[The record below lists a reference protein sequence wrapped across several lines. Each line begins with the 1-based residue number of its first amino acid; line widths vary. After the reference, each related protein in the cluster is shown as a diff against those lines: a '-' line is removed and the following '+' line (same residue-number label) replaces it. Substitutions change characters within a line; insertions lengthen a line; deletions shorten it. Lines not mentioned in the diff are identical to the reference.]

1 MRTATPTTPARRAPL
16 RVLALE
22 DRLAPALDIRIDYSL
37 DTSGFFGDATHRAAL
52 ERAVA
57 SHEARLDTSMGAIT
71 AGGNNQWSAI
81 FNNPSTGAE
90 VRVANPAI
98 PADTVVIYAGGMNS
112 GGSEAGQGGPGGFT
126 ASGTRAFQASVQTR
140 GVAGFAS
147 WGGSLSFDTGTNWYF
162 GTDPAARGGSQ
173 VDFESVAEHELGH
186 ALGFGTSTQFAALVK
201 NGVFTGANVTAV
213 AGTVG
218 VSSDLSHWAQ
228 GTRYGGQAVS
238 MQPVLDPVGRVHFTA
253 LDYAALQDIG
263 WRLTGGVNAPASV
276 PPTPTPTPAPVSHAS
291 QPVGS
296 PVVTPVESAT
306 QAGGSSAQVAA
317 PGTPVVVSGATDGTV
332 QIYRADAS
340 GALTPA
346 ASTFAP
352 FPGFA
357 GAVRSATGDVTGDGV
372 ADIILGT
379 GPGGG
384 SRVRILDGKTY
395 SDVVPQFTAF
405 ESGFTGGVYLA
416 AGDFDGDGRAEVLV
430 TPDQGGGPRVRML
443 AVANGQASPV
453 ADFFGI
459 DDPNFRGGARVAVG
473 DVNGD
478 GTPDLVVAAGFGGGP
493 RVSLLDGKSLRSGSP
508 RRLTAD
514 FFAFEPGL
522 RNGVYVSVGD
532 LDADG
537 RADVVFGAGPG
548 GGPRVMSLSGRTL
561 TQSGVAAALADPLA
575 NGFVGDQAQRG
586 GVRVA
591 VKDVAG
597 DGHAEVV
604 AGSGTGGQ
612 LQVLDGR
619 TLARKTSLIPY
630 VTDNLDGLYVG

>member
-1 MRTATPTTPARRAPL
+1 MRTDTRLAPL
-16 RVLALE
+16 RLVALE

-37 DTSGFFGDATHRAAL
+37 DASGFFGDPTHRAAL

-57 SHEARLDTSMGAIT
+57 LHEARLDSSMGAIT

-98 PADTVVIYAGGMNS
+98 PANTVVIYAGGLAT

-126 ASGTRAFQASVQTR
+126 ASGTRAFQASVQSR

-162 GTDPAARGGSQ
+162 GADPAGRSASQ
-173 VDFESVAEHELGH
+173 VDFDSVAEHELGH
-186 ALGFGTSTQFAALVK
+186 ALGFGTSPQFAALVH
-201 NGVFTGANVTAV
+201 NGLFTGPAATAV

-218 VSSDLSHWAQ
+218 VSSDESHFAQ
-228 GTRYGGQAVS
+228 GTRFRGQAVS
-238 MQPVLDPVGRVHFTA
+238 MQPVLDPVGRVHFTD
-253 LDYAALQDIG
+253 LDYAVLQDIG

-276 PPTPTPTPAPVSHAS
+276 APPLTPAALPVAPVS
-291 QPVGS
+291 QPVAT
-296 PVVTPVESAT
+296 PVVTPTAGALETAT
-306 QAGGSSAQVAA
+306 QAGGASAQVAA
-317 PGTPVVVSGATDGTV
+317 PGTPVVVTGANDGTV
-332 QIYRADAS
+332 QIYRADAA
-340 GALTPA
+340 GTLTLA
-346 ASTFAP
+346 ASPFAP
-352 FPGFA
+352 FPGFS

-372 ADIILGT
+372 ADIVLGT

-395 SDVVPQFTAF
+395 SDVVPQFSAF
-405 ESGFTGGVYLA
+405 EGGFSGGVYLA
-416 AGDFDGDGRAEVLV
+416 AGDFNGDGRAEVLI
-430 TPDQGGGPRVRML
+430 TPDQGGGPRVRVL
-443 AVANGQASPV
+443 SVVNGQVAPA

-459 DDPNFRGGARVAVG
+459 DDPNFRGGARIAVG

-493 RVSLLDGKSLRSGSP
+493 RVSILDGKSLLGGGP
-508 RRLTAD
+508 RHLTSD

-522 RNGVYVSVGD
+522 RNGVYLSVGD
-532 LDADG
+532 LNADG
-537 RADVVFGAGPG
+537 SADIVFGAGPG
-548 GGPRVMSLSGRTL
+548 GGPRVMSVSGRAL
-561 TQSGVAAALADPLA
+561 LQSGPAIALANPLA
-575 NGFVGDQAQRG
+575 NAFVGDINQRG

-597 DGHAEVV
+597 DGRAEVV

-612 LQVLDGR
+612 LQVLDGQSL
-619 TLARKTSLIPY
+619 TRKSSLVPY
-630 VTDNLDGLYVG
+630 VTDNLDGIYVG